1 MAYSANLVT
10 DGLAQTWKLIENGQ
24 LFPQFPARVQVFFL
38 ISHWWTQIDMTF
50 TTKNILP
57 NSLQVGKNTGEVNV
71 LLPDGDFS
79 MIDDIKTASSIPK
92 DNFMHKHGQKLVALV
107 FWLALIG
114 AYQWYAHTYKLT
126 PLEVIQNLLTFL
138 TQGFWGPLVYI
149 VLYAIRPLILFPS
162 TVLTLAGGFVFGPIL
177 GVLYTIIASNISSTI
192 AFFVGH
198 FFGEG
203 LLKDDGSDGLIQ
215 RYARRMREN
224 SFETVMVMRFIFLPY
239 DAVSYLA
246 GFLRIK
252 YWPFILATA
261 LGSIPGTMAF
271 IGFGASIESFNGV
284 LPRLNPVTLGFS
296 IVIFI
301 VSIVLSRIF
310 KKREGIAK

>member
-1 MAYSANLVT
+1 
-10 DGLAQTWKLIENGQ
+10 
-24 LFPQFPARVQVFFL
+24 
-38 ISHWWTQIDMTF
+38 MTNEF
-50 TTKNILP
+50 
-57 NSLQVGKNTGEVNV
+57 E
-71 LLPDGDFS
+71 
-79 MIDDIKTASSIPK
+79 TAHPHSESG
-92 DNFMHKHGQKLVALV
+92 FMQKHGQKVIALV
-107 FWLALIG
+107 FWLLLFG
-114 AYQWYAHTYKLT
+114 AYQWYALANNLS
-126 PLEVIQNLLTFL
+126 PLQVMQNLLAFL
-138 TQGFWGPLVYI
+138 TEGMWGVVAYI

-162 TVLTLAGGFVFGPIL
+162 TLLTLAGGFVFGPVL

-192 AFFVGH
+192 AFFVGY

-203 LLKDDGSDGLIQ
+203 LLKDDGSNGLVQ

-261 LGSIPGTMAF
+261 LGSIPGTLAF
-271 IGFGASIESFNGV
+271 IGFGASIENFDGV
-284 LPRLNPVTLGFS
+284 LPELNPVTLGFS

-301 VSIVLSRIF
+301 VSIIPSRIF
-310 KKREGIAK
+310 KKREGISE